1 MKIYSKIDK
10 GVVRQSNQDAFLAG
24 EISPTVSFAVVCDGM
39 GGANA
44 GNIASETAIKC
55 ISEYLLKSYREN
67 MTNDDI
73 EKLINNAI
81 ISANIEVFEKASKNE
96 ELKGMG
102 TTAVVA
108 VINNGIGIIA
118 NVGDSRIYLVN
129 GNITQLTTDH
139 SVVQSLLES
148 GKISVKDARVH
159 PEKNVITRALGA
171 ESNVVA
177 DSSQLALQ
185 QDDTLLLCTD
195 GLTNF
200 VNEEDILNT
209 FKEYDASLVP
219 EKLVELA
226 NKAGGGDNIT
236 VVTLAM

>member
-108 VINNGIGIIA
+108 VINNGIGIMTISKNILSA
-118 NVGDSRIYLVN
+118 EKHLKLCIRHCGLKSTESFPRI
-129 GNITQLTTDH
+129 
-139 SVVQSLLES
+139 
-148 GKISVKDARVH
+148 
-159 PEKNVITRALGA
+159 
-171 ESNVVA
+171 
-177 DSSQLALQ
+177 
-185 QDDTLLLCTD
+185 
-195 GLTNF
+195 
-200 VNEEDILNT
+200 
-209 FKEYDASLVP
+209 
-219 EKLVELA
+219 LVEESHAGVEGCAAPCLQRMVSNLVHGGQDREHLLGGHAGSDEGLVRVTQNCFGNFYLA
-226 NKAGGGDNIT
+226 HINSLSVMRMWRGT
-236 VVTLAM
+236 RLRPRQSQ